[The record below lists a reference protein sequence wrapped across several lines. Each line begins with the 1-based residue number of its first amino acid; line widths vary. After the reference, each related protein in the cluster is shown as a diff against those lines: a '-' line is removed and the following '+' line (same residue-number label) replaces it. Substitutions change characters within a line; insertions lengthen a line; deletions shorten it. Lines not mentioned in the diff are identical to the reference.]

1 MFCPHGQLN
10 QDVPR
15 NIHIEFC
22 MISVI
27 LKPKRQTAHPGSL
40 PFAGEA
46 RGPAAV
52 QIPRMDVDVL
62 PRAQKAPVLPKAQGS
77 WSPAVALPSP
87 KFNQRQAVVSE
98 TAHGQTVCYAP
109 LEYEAAKLHHQQTV

>member
-1 MFCPHGQLN
+1 MVCPHGQLN

-27 LKPKRQTAHPGSL
+27 LKPKRQKAHPGSL

-62 PRAQKAPVLPKAQGS
+62 PRAQKAPVLPKAQRLL
-77 WSPAVALPSP
+77 VASCSS
-87 KFNQRQAVVSE
+87 SE
-98 TAHGQTVCYAP
+98 SEIQSTPGGRI
-109 LEYEAAKLHHQQTV
+109 

>member
-1 MFCPHGQLN
+1 MLKMFCPHGQLN

-62 PRAQKAPVLPKAQGS
+62 PKSQGS

-98 TAHGQTVCYAP
+98 TAHGQTVCYVP